1 MSWLFGYSNPQRPP
15 QPPGMPGSPDGGGG
29 GVSGGSGG
37 GSGSGGSGGLLNL
50 SGSGGGSGK
59 MNPYQFDSSALERAA
74 KAAKE
79 LEQSR
84 YAEAALDL
92 ARQQETTKQLELQKT
107 MKEYEQAMAS
117 AQIEAKKQ
125 EQEHRR
131 RMLAEES
138 KQAQLKAQY
147 EDQLA
152 RKRFEDQLAQ
162 QRAANDENLKRQE
175 ESVAKQEAIRK
186 ATLEKEME
194 LRAAADAKRIEAEI
208 RGQAQA
214 ERQNRD
220 IRLEQL
226 KAKAAE
232 ERTTL
237 LEAIVTAGDVFGK
250 GFRAFISDW
259 ERVSA
264 TAVGVTLMAAG
275 IYTAKHGIGLAGRV
289 LEARVGKPSLV
300 RDTSRLNMIDGL
312 QHPYKT
318 VRRLALSRK
327 PADAL
332 RGVILEP
339 SLEERLRDIAIAT
352 KNTKKN
358 GGLYRNVLF
367 YGPPGT
373 GKTLFAKRLAEHSGM
388 DYAIMSGGDVAPMGR
403 DGVTAIHKLF
413 NWATTSRRGL
423 LLFVD
428 EADAFLRKRA
438 SETLSEHLRSALNAF
453 LYRTGEQSNRF
464 MLVLASNTPEQ
475 FDWAIHDRL
484 DELISFNL
492 PTLSERERL
501 VRLYFDKFVLEPS
514 VSRRSRLKLDV
525 FDYDSTCTDIAKNID
540 GLSGREIAKLAVAW
554 QASAYASENGILTHE
569 MMMAKVN
576 DAIEQHRR
584 KMEWQAEEERIKRSY
599 PPSSS
604 SSSLSSPTN

>member
-1 MSWLFGYSNPQRPP
+1 MSWLFGYSSPQ
-15 QPPGMPGSPDGGGG
+15 QPTGMSGSPDGGGG
-29 GVSGGSGG
+29 IPGGLGGSNVGAG
-37 GSGSGGSGGLLNL
+37 GSGSGGSGGIL
-50 SGSGGGSGK
+50 SGGGSGGSGK

-92 ARQQETTKQLELQKT
+92 AQQQEKTKQLDLQKT
-107 MKEYEQAMAS
+107 IKEYEQAMAS

-175 ESVAKQEAIRK
+175 ESVVKQEAIRK

-194 LRAAADAKRIEAEI
+194 LRASADAKRIEAEI

-232 ERTTL
+232 DRTTL

-250 GFRAFISDW
+250 GFRAFVSDW

-264 TAVGVTLMAAG
+264 TAVGVTLIAAG

-289 LEARVGKPSLV
+289 LEARVGRPSLV

-318 VRRLALSRK
+318 IKRLALSRK

-453 LYRTGEQSNRF
+453 LYRTGDQSNRF

-484 DELISFNL
+484 DEMISFNL

-514 VSRRSRLKLDV
+514 VSRRR
-525 FDYDSTCTDIAKNID
+525 
-540 GLSGREIAKLAVAW
+540 
-554 QASAYASENGILTHE
+554 
-569 MMMAKVN
+569 
-576 DAIEQHRR
+576 
-584 KMEWQAEEERIKRSY
+584 
-599 PPSSS
+599 
-604 SSSLSSPTN
+604 